1 MQLTKKLFRL
11 GSTKVSWRLCHEPRS
26 FPCKD
31 RSHNH
36 AWSKEE
42 DLECEELTL
51 KALDL
56 DANENYVDCG
66 EIQVKKIHSLFSE
79 AYYDSRKYETK
90 AEAKW
95 EEKEDG
101 KENRKNVVLVEN
113 KDDADKIDGIV
124 NNLNGTE
131 SDKGTKK

>member
-66 EIQVKKIHSLFSE
+66 D
-79 AYYDSRKYETK
+79 YDSRKYETK

-95 EEKEDG
+95 EEKEGG

-113 KDDADKIDGIV
+113 KDDADKMNGIV